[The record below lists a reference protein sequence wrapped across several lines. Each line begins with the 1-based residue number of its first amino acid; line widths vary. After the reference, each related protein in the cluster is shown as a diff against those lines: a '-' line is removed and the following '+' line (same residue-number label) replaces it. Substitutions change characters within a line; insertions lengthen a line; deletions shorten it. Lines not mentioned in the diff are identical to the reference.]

1 MEFSIVPAVLL
12 ILVLLTG
19 FILALGARR
28 GLARGQTRRH
38 GELEGR
44 PVALHTLGNGLGLTA
59 QVSELSKPARGKDN
73 LPVAGQFFGRRFSV

>member
-1 MEFSIVPAVLL
+1 MEFPIALAVLAL
-12 ILVLLTG
+12 LVLLTG
-19 FILALGARR
+19 LVVSLGGRR
-28 GLARGQTRRH
+28 GSARVQTRRH

-44 PVALHTLGNGLGLTA
+44 PVALHTLGNALGLTA

>member
-1 MEFSIVPAVLL
+1 MEFSIVPAFLL
-12 ILVLLTG
+12 LLVLLTG
-19 FILALGARR
+19 LILALGARR

-44 PVALHTLGNGLGLTA
+44 PVTLHTLGNGLGLTA
-59 QVSELSKPARGKDN
+59 QVGESSKPARGKDN